1 MDSSYSVAYIVITNG
16 RDIHAD
22 MALVSMLS
30 MRISNPNR
38 PIIVVCDHSSAQ
50 AIRATK
56 HRMLEACDELIEVE
70 TPDREPVFRNRW
82 IKTQLCRFV
91 SGNFLYIDSDTLVRG
106 LLDDIPNLV
115 REFGAVANHNG
126 KSFPEQIWHE
136 ERACVEEMGWSS
148 GFDTYYN
155 GGVWFV
161 RRSKVTDE
169 FFESWHRLWF
179 EGFKTKGRTRD
190 QPSLNIAL
198 RKSGIDASVLPE
210 TYNAQV
216 QYCWKAATNGQIWH
230 FFSSMELSDTCF
242 FDLLSSCGKVSL
254 GCLRRRI
261 RRAIRMHEPW
271 RNQDLIARW
280 IDSHLSKRPEVL
292 PDVAAKLWLLRRR
305 IDAVRYVLG
314 AVRAKILGRGVA

>member
-1 MDSSYSVAYIVITNG
+1 MALSFTAVYVITSDG
-16 RDIHAD
+16 RDAFAD
-22 MALVSMLS
+22 MTLVSMLS
-30 MRISNPNR
+30 LRISNPMLR
-38 PIIVVCDHSSAQ
+38 IVAVCDRPSAQ
-50 AIRATK
+50 AIRVAG
-56 HRMLEACDELIEVE
+56 HRMPEVCDELIEVE
-70 TPDREPVFRNRW
+70 TPEGEPVFRNRW

-91 SGNFLYIDSDTLVRG
+91 DRDFLFIDSDTLVRG

-161 RRSKVTDE
+161 RKSKVTDE

-179 EGFKTKGRTRD
+179 EGFQTKGRTRD

-198 RKSGIDASVLPE
+198 RKSGIDAAVLPE

-216 QYCWKAATNGQIWH
+216 QYRWKAATNGQIWH

-242 FDLLSSCGKVSL
+242 FDLLLSSRKVSL

-280 IDSHLSKRPEVL
+280 IGSHLSKRPDAS
-292 PDVAAKLWLLRRR
+292 PGVAAKLWLLGRRF
-305 IDAVRYVLG
+305 DAVRYFL
-314 AVRAKILGRGVA
+314 AVFYHIKLSNKN